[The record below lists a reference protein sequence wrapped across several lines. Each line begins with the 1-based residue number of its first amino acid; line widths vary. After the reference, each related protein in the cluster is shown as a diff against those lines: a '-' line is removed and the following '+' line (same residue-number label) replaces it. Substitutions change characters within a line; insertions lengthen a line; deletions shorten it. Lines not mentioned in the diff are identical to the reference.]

1 MAIAAASHLDTP
13 VAHRVAEPYAGKA
26 VSWAAIFVG
35 ATAAAALSLILVV
48 LGVGLGLS
56 SVSPWSG
63 NGLSGQKVGIS
74 AIVWIAFTQL
84 AASGVGGYLAGRLR
98 TKWIGLHTDEAY
110 FRDTAHGFMAWAVAT
125 LATAALLG
133 SALTGLLS
141 VGTQATA
148 AVAGQ
153 AAQGAMAMN
162 ARATASSSDGL
173 NYFVDSMFRTSDA
186 TRAATPTSAA
196 TRTEAAKIFAHD
208 IVAGSLPD
216 QDRQY
221 LAGVIAQET
230 GVSAADADKRVSDAF
245 AQTKS
250 SIDEAEAKTKEAAD
264 AARKAAAYASLW
276 MFVGLMLGAF
286 FASLAATYGGR
297 RRDLMV

>member
-1 MAIAAASHLDTP
+1 MAIAAASNLNTP
-13 VAHRVAEPYAGKA
+13 VTHRVAEPYSGSA

-35 ATAAAALSLILVV
+35 ATAAAALSLVLVIL
-48 LGVGLGLS
+48 GFGLGLS

-63 NGLSGQKVGIS
+63 NGFSGQTVGIS

-98 TKWIGLHTDEAY
+98 TKWIGLHGDEAY
-110 FRDTAHGFMAWAVAT
+110 FRDTAHGFMAWAVAS

-148 AVAGQ
+148 SVAGQ
-153 AAQGAMAMN
+153 TAKGAIAAADHAPE
-162 ARATASSSDGL
+162 ARADGL
-173 NYFVDSMFRTSDA
+173 NYFVDSMFRTTDA
-186 TRAATPTSAA
+186 THAATPASAA
-196 TRTEAAKIFAHD
+196 TKTEAAKIFTHD
-208 IVAGSLPD
+208 IVTGSLAD
-216 QDRQY
+216 ADRQY
-221 LAGVIAQET
+221 LAGVVAQET
-230 GVSAADADKRVSDAF
+230 GISPADADKRVGDAF

-250 SIDEAEAKTKEAAD
+250 SIDQAEAKAKEAAD

-286 FASLAATYGGR
+286 FASFAAIYGGR

>member
-13 VAHRVAEPYAGKA
+13 VTQRLAEPYSGKA

-35 ATAAAALSLILVV
+35 ATAAAALSLVLVIL
-48 LGVGLGLS
+48 GFGLGLS

-63 NGLSGQKVGIS
+63 NGFSGQTVGIS

-110 FRDTAHGFMAWAVAT
+110 FRDTAHGFMAWAVAS

-141 VGTQATA
+141 VGTKATA

-153 AAQGAMAMN
+153 AAQGAVAM
-162 ARATASSSDGL
+162 TASASSASSDGV
-173 NYFVDSMFRTSDA
+173 NYFVDSMFRTTDA
-186 TRAATPTSAA
+186 THAATPTSPA

-208 IVAGSLPD
+208 IVAGSLAD

-221 LAGVIAQET
+221 LAGVVAQET
-230 GVSAADADKRVSDAF
+230 GLSPADADKRVSDAF

-250 SIDEAEAKTKEAAD
+250 SIDQAEAKAKETAD

-286 FASLAATYGGR
+286 VASFAAIYGGR